1 MKRPAKVIELQMR
14 RLLAPVVA
22 EAEPSLANRLAK
34 LESTRKPDFALGK
47 VSVGRPSRPSFASDG
62 LEGHPTTAFSDSSI
76 SCRGDA
82 PAAAAACGRISAMA
96 FLLAFALLAIP
107 ALAEEKGQEAVR
119 PAGARRLAV
128 GVGSCSAQPCHGSV
142 RPDAAK
148 LNLWDIRGD
157 EVTVWIERD
166 PHAQAFRV
174 LSNELSRQM
183 AERLKLGVPATE
195 AQRCLRCHSPFDV
208 APARDGKTV
217 LADGVSCEACHG
229 AAQDWLAPHTVAGWR
244 QRSAED
250 KKSLGLRETR
260 NLHARAEACAACHVG
275 TGPKD
280 GEPGDDVNHDL
291 IAAGHP
297 ALKFELTAYLAKMP
311 KHWEERLPGT
321 SNPPGPD
328 FEARAWA
335 VGQVTSAAAA
345 LKLLAYRADE
355 GRKKPWP
362 EFAEYDCYSCHHQLY
377 GPRERARLAGHKQAA
392 TEDAAADRQRL
403 GLPTWG
409 TWYLSL
415 VGAVPESSGEV
426 GKTLGGIDRLMQSPG
441 ANRRRIA
448 RAAREAGGRFD
459 TWAKNLADRQ
469 ALPSSLAEVLG
480 RLKREAPRASEH
492 WDGEAQLYLAL
503 VALHYARHGAQ
514 PPPANDP
521 LTRSL
526 RETRDQLMF
535 PVAGQRRFDSPR
547 NLDPAAALHERL
559 LPEIERLMQE

>member
-1 MKRPAKVIELQMR
+1 MKRSWKAKQQRVRCQSFIAGLACTWSAVIHHRFHLR
-14 RLLAPVVA
+14 RSRLFAATYVA
-22 EAEPSLANRLAK
+22 SGSQPGSVCR
-34 LESTRKPDFALGK
+34 FAATK
-47 VSVGRPSRPSFASDG
+47 SKGRSETKEGGDKSPHSIGMVAAIIITSFFHA
-62 LEGHPTTAFSDSSI
+62 
-76 SCRGDA
+76 A
-82 PAAAAACGRISAMA
+82 PAR
-96 FLLAFALLAIP
+96 
-107 ALAEEKGQEAVR
+107 AEENDQESVR

-142 RPDAAK
+142 RPDPAK
-148 LNLWDIRGD
+148 LNLWEIRGD

-174 LSNELSRQM
+174 LSNELSKQIVD
-183 AERLKLGVPATE
+183 RLKLGVPATE

-208 APARDGKTV
+208 SPVRGAKTT
-217 LADGVSCEACHG
+217 LADGVSCESCHG
-229 AAQDWLAPHTVAGWR
+229 AAQDWLGPHTVAGWR
-244 QRSAED
+244 QRPAEE
-250 KKSLGLRETR
+250 KQSLGMRETR
-260 NLHARAEACAACHVG
+260 NLHARTEACAACHVG
-275 TGPKD
+275 TAPKD
-280 GEPGDDVNHDL
+280 GAPGDDVDHDL

-321 SNPPGPD
+321 SSPPGPA
-328 FEARAWA
+328 FEAQAWA
-335 VGQVTSAAAA
+335 VGQVTNAAAA
-345 LKLLAYRADE
+345 LKLLAYRADDE
-355 GRKKPWP
+355 RKKPWP

-377 GPRERARLAGHKQAA
+377 GPRERARLADEKHAA
-392 TEDAAADRQRL
+392 EVNAGERQRL

-415 VGAVPESSGEV
+415 VGAVPPSGDEV
-426 GKTLGGIDRLMQSPG
+426 TKTLGNIDRLMQSPG
-441 ANRRRIA
+441 TNRKQVA

-459 TWAKNLADRQ
+459 TWAKNLAAGQ
-469 ALPSSLAEVLG
+469 ALPSVADLLG
-480 RLKREAPRASEH
+480 RLKREAPRASDH

-503 VALHYARHGAQ
+503 VALHYARHGTQ

-535 PVAGQRRFDSPR
+535 PVAGDRRFDSPR

-559 LPEIERLMQE
+559 LPEIERLLKE